1 MAHMLVTG
9 AAGFI
14 GSHLVDRLLDA
25 GHFVLGIDNFR
36 RGSRQ
41 HLSAALPNSRFQF
54 KVLDLN
60 NLDQYRDVLARV
72 TARQPIDLVWHF
84 AANSDIAAGVSDP
97 QIDLRDT
104 FLTTFHTLLLM
115 RESGIRQ
122 IAFPSTSAVYGDNPA
137 PLSEDTGPLLPISNY
152 GAMKLASEASISA
165 AAESFLERAWIFRFP
180 NVVGPRA
187 THGIIF
193 DLLRKLGAKPDALE
207 VLGDGSQQKPYLHV
221 SELLD
226 AMLFIQQHAAE
237 KRNCFNIGP
246 EDAGTTVRFIAETV
260 IAAAAPEKPIHY
272 TGGNKGWVGDVPH
285 FQYSIEKLTSLGW
298 RPRFNSEQAITRAV
312 SEIADEFQARCSS

>member
-1 MAHMLVTG
+1 
-9 AAGFI
+9 
-14 GSHLVDRLLDA
+14 
-25 GHFVLGIDNFR
+25 
-36 RGSRQ
+36 
-41 HLSAALPNSRFQF
+41 
-54 KVLDLN
+54 
-60 NLDQYRDVLARV
+60 
-72 TARQPIDLVWHF
+72 
-84 AANSDIAAGVSDP
+84 
-97 QIDLRDT
+97 
-104 FLTTFHTLLLM
+104 LLLM

-152 GAMKLASEASISA
+152 GAMKLASEASISS
-165 AAESFLERAWIFRFP
+165 AAESFLDHAWIFRFP
-180 NVVGPRA
+180 NVVGSRA

-193 DLLRKLGAKPDALE
+193 DLLRKLAAKPDALE

-226 AMLFIQQHAAE
+226 AMLFIQQQATE

-246 EDAGTTVRFIAETV
+246 EDDGTTVRFIAETV
-260 IAAAAPEKPIHY
+260 IGVAAPGKPIHY

-285 FQYSIEKLTSLGW
+285 FQYSIEKLNSLGW
-298 RPRFNSEQAITRAV
+298 RPRFNSVQAITRAV

>member
-1 MAHMLVTG
+1 MLVTG

-14 GSHLVDRLLDA
+14 GSHLVDRLLHA
-25 GHFVLGIDNFR
+25 GHSVLGIDNFR

-60 NLDQYRDVLARV
+60 NLDQYRDMLARV

-115 RESGIRQ
+115 RESSIRQ

-193 DLLRKLGAKPDALE
+193 DLLRKLAANPDALE

-226 AMLFIQQHAAE
+226 AMLFIQQHAVE

-246 EDAGTTVRFIAETV
+246 EDDGTTVRFIADTV
-260 IAAAAPEKPIHY
+260 VNVAAPGKPIHY
-272 TGGNKGWVGDVPH
+272 TGGNKGWVGDVSR
-285 FQYSIEKLTSLGW
+285 FRYSIEKLNALGW
-298 RPRFNSEQAITRAV
+298 RPRFNSEQAIARAV
-312 SEIADEFQARCSS
+312 SEIAEELQARCSS

>member
-14 GSHLVDRLLDA
+14 GSHLVDRLLEA
-25 GHFVLGIDNFR
+25 GHSVLGIDNFR

-60 NLDQYRDVLARV
+60 NLDQYRDMLARV

-115 RESGIRQ
+115 REFAIRQ

-137 PLSEDTGPLLPISNY
+137 PLSEDTGPLLPISYY

-193 DLLRKLGAKPDALE
+193 DLLRKLAANPDALE

-246 EDAGTTVRFIAETV
+246 EDDGTTVRFIADTV
-260 IAAAAPEKPIHY
+260 VNVASPGRPIHY
-272 TGGNKGWVGDVPH
+272 TGGNKGWVGDVPR
-285 FQYSIEKLTSLGW
+285 FRYSIEKLNALGW
-298 RPRFNSEQAITRAV
+298 KPRFNSEQAIARAV
-312 SEIADEFQARCSS
+312 SEIAEEFQARCSS